1 MPKFTG
7 PSNTPQRRGIIQ
19 TTATQVPTFEGGQ
32 GYARTARSE
41 LFLQAVSEMAEDTYY
56 ESAEQRRVRLSFTI
70 AEVLKEKDGWAWVC
84 NLVSWLRNEGN
95 MRSASIMIAA
105 EAVAAKGTEQGNLPG
120 PTSRQLIS
128 SAILR
133 ADEPAE
139 MLGYWL
145 EYHGRQ
151 IPASVKR
158 GIADSAVRLYTERS
172 ALKYDG
178 QSRAIRMA
186 DVIDLTHP
194 SPSGD
199 QQSAL
204 FRHLLDR
211 RHNREDLNLS
221 ALPLFATDFKL
232 QHLDESERMGYLP
245 EAIESGWQ
253 WERLAGWL
261 PGGMNAHAWESVI
274 PNMGYMALLRNL
286 RNFDQA
292 GISDSAKKFVTEKLA
307 DPEEVAKSRQFPYRF
322 LSAHKAIESLTWG
335 AALETAMQHSI
346 QNVPEFEGRTLVLI
360 DTSGSMQ
367 SSVAGARSLA
377 QRWEVAA
384 LFGAALAVRNPGRT
398 DVAIYASYD
407 KQIKAPTSGAS
418 VLRFVKEMNSL
429 IGVVGHGT
437 NTWSAIANQYSGQDR
452 VVVLTDEQS
461 HDRGTN
467 PGAWLHFVNLAG
479 YQAGTA
485 SPDPKTFA
493 YGGFTDAMFKVLPLM
508 EKGVAGRW
516 PWQ

>member
-7 PSNTPQRRGIIQ
+7 PSTPQRRGIIQ
-19 TTATQVPTFEGGQ
+19 VTDTQIPTFEGGN

-41 LFLQAVSEMAEDTYY
+41 LFLQAVSEMAENTFY
-56 ESAEQRRVRLSFTI
+56 ESAEERRVRLSFTI
-70 AEVLKEKDGWAWVC
+70 SEVLKEKGGWHWIC
-84 NLVSWLRNEGN
+84 DLVSWLRNEGN

-105 EAVAAKGTEQGNLPG
+105 EAVAAKPAADLGG
-120 PTSRQLIS
+120 PTSRTLIS

-145 EYHGRQ
+145 QYHGRQ
-151 IPASVKR
+151 IPAAVKR
-158 GIADSAVRLYTERS
+158 GIADSAVRLYTERN

-178 QSRAIRMA
+178 QSRVIRMA

-194 SPSGD
+194 SPSSE

-232 QHLDESERMGYLP
+232 QHLDEAERMGYLP
-245 EAIESGWQ
+245 EAIAAGWQ

-292 GISDSAKKFVTEKLA
+292 NISNSAKKFVTEKLA
-307 DPEEVAKSRQFPYRF
+307 DPEEVARSRQFPYRF
-322 LSAHKAIESLTWG
+322 LSAWKAIESLTWG
-335 AALETAMQHSI
+335 AALETAMQYSI
-346 QNVPEFEGRTLVLI
+346 QNVPEFEGKTLVLI

-367 SSVAGARSLA
+367 SPVGGERSQA

-398 DVAIYASYD
+398 DVAIYATGAQ
-407 KQIKAPTSGAS
+407 QIKAPTSGAS
-418 VLRFVKEMNSL
+418 VLRFVKDMNRL
-429 IGVVGHGT
+429 IGTVGHGT
-437 NTWSAIANQYSGQDR
+437 NTWSAVNSQFAGHDR
-452 VVVLTDEQS
+452 IVVLTDEQS
-461 HDRGTN
+461 HDSGRN
-467 PGAWLHFVNLAG
+467 PGAWMHFINLAG
-479 YQAGTA
+479 YRPSTA
-485 SPDPKTFA
+485 SSDPRTFA
-493 YGGFTDAMFKVLPLM
+493 FGGFTDAMFRVLPLM
-508 EKGVAGRW
+508 EKGVSGRW